1 MNLNKLYEK
10 INGLVALEIFDYG
23 DTQKTL
29 EKEFSGEFLHLNNL
43 TPSIFKDFDMYT
55 QFSILRIY
63 DVYFRNGK
71 PLISDSLYDGL
82 YKIYEAHNGVDTN
95 PVMFEPSINAWSKAK
110 HDIPM
115 GSLDKQTSIEDIE
128 KWNLKTGI
136 AGKGILISE
145 KLDGISLELNYS
157 KGKFVRAVTR
167 GDGVEGDDITEN
179 AIYFNGVVKELQ
191 EPWDCAVRG
200 EVMIVKDNLEKIN
213 KILVS
218 NGKEP
223 LKNTRN
229 GVAGQATKFKERN
242 EEILSLITFLA
253 YELQVFQI
261 HETGENVL

>member
-1 MNLNKLYEK
+1 LAWQTVQELGHVLNYISKNERL
-10 INGLVALEIFDYG
+10 
-23 DTQKTL
+23 
-29 EKEFSGEFLHLNNL
+29 
-43 TPSIFKDFDMYT
+43 PT
-55 QFSILRIY
+55 QFLPVSPPPYMNGEAKQFLAWVIQCNHPDFPP
-63 DVYFRNGK
+63 DVICDW
-71 PLISDSLYDGL
+71 L
-82 YKIYEAHNGVDTN
+82 EARLPS
-95 PVMFEPSINAWSKAK
+95 PV
-110 HDIPM
+110 
-115 GSLDKQTSIEDIE
+115 EDIE

-136 AGKGILISE
+136 MGKGILISE

>member
-1 MNLNKLYEK
+1 MSIIGSDGWWSCKM
-10 INGLVALEIFDYG
+10 IMVG
-23 DTQKTL
+23 
-29 EKEFSGEFLHLNNL
+29 HLNI
-43 TPSIFKDFDMYT
+43 PSLIPNEKLPSSLSKEVINYYLRNELCFNGIVITDALNMKGVTNDYT
-55 QFSILRIY
+55 
-63 DVYFRNGK
+63 NG
-71 PLISDSLYDGL
+71 
-82 YKIYEAHNGVDTN
+82 EAEVLALMAGVDILLM
-95 PVMFEPSINAWSKAK
+95 PDNAYKAVSAILQAIK
-110 HDIPM
+110 DNRI
-115 GSLDKQTSIEDIE
+115 SIEDIE

-136 AGKGILISE
+136 MGKGILISE